1 MTYYQILKQRRLDL
15 NLSVQD
21 ISIHTHLAPEYI
33 RAIENHNLDV
43 FSDDFS
49 FVRYFVHSYCDAIG
63 VNWEAVVREVDADIS
78 AYARMRDQ
86 ALTAAQRRMVQTMPS
101 ASQKKTTRK
110 KKKNRF
116 VNSAASLSRKLNLD
130 SSNSMSRGIVIVC
143 VIGLALLLTLSSIA
157 DAVSAKNREN
167 AQIEKQNELQQKEKE
182 TQALAQSRKN
192 QKNANASSNLTSP
205 QIRADEG
212 TNTFYVAG
220 LISETDPMQI
230 YLNLKNPSAVS
241 VSANGVL
248 LTQDNVKD
256 EFSYD
261 ASVETE
267 KEISIKIDSWTSQDT
282 VQINGRTLSLQ
293 TESLKDNA
301 SAVITL
307 HIVSALPEKEDQN
320 AESSEDQ
327 QQNIEENQDQSW
339 ETDPYG
345 AETEI
350 DPYLSDVNGYEEAYD
365 GVTGTEDWTGQGE
378 ETDYGEWYE

>member
-110 KKKNRF
+110 KRKNRF
-116 VNSAASLSRKLNLD
+116 VNSAASLSRRLNLN
-130 SSNSMSRGIVIVC
+130 SSNRMSRGIVLAAVA
-143 VIGLALLLTLSSIA
+143 GLAALLTLSTIM
-157 DAVSAKNREN
+157 DAVNAKNREN
-167 AQIEKQNELQQKEKE
+167 ARLERLNELQEKEKE
-182 TQALAQSRKN
+182 TQLLAEGRKN
-192 QKNANASSNLTSP
+192 QKDAREQENMAVP
-205 QIRADEG
+205 QIRAEEG

-220 LISETDPMQI
+220 LISDSEPMKI
-230 YLNLKNPSAVS
+230 TLNLKNPSAVTIS
-241 VSANGVL
+241 SNGVV
-248 LTQDNVKD
+248 LTQENARD
-256 EFSYD
+256 EYSYD
-261 ASVETE
+261 AAVEAE
-267 KEISIKIDSWTSQDT
+267 KEITVDIQSWTKGDT

-293 TESLKDNA
+293 TESLKDGFE
-301 SAVITL
+301 AVITL
-307 HIVSALPEKEDQN
+307 HVVTVLPQKETQN
-320 AESSEDQ
+320 TQETGNTEQTPAD
-327 QQNIEENQDQSW
+327 NQDQSW
-339 ETDPYG
+339 QTDPYG
-345 AETEI
+345 TEPQA
-350 DPYLSDVNGYEEAYD
+350 DPYSAEADQPSAVYDDLS
-365 GVTGTEDWTGQGE
+365 GTEDWTGQGE
-378 ETDYGEWYE
+378 ETDYGQWNE